1 MGVLPE
7 PSLVIALVNVAV
19 EMAGDILHSE
29 TKTRVEKLPSEGDGS
44 MTHTLVGPEGQHGGP
59 LTALQGWAGTFHP
72 VPFLLRHLKESPV
85 APTQSVFR
93 NRSHEQNKIKCL
105 LFG

>member
-7 PSLVIALVNVAV
+7 PSLVMALVNVAA

-44 MTHTLVGPEGQHGGP
+44 ITHTLVGPKGQHGRP
-59 LTALQGWAGTFHP
+59 LDSIPSLGRDVSSSSISPDAPEGRAL
-72 VPFLLRHLKESPV
+72 
-85 APTQSVFR
+85 
-93 NRSHEQNKIKCL
+93 
-105 LFG
+105 